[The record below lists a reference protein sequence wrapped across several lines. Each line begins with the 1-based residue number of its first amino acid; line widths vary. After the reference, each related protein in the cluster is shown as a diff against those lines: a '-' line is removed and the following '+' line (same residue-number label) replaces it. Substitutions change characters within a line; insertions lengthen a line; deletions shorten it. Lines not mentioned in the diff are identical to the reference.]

1 MADNDNELDRLSV
14 LKSIDTGTFDTSKF
28 ARDSSGLT
36 DKKNVSAKQT
46 TYKVKSKGQK
56 DTEIHDEEK
65 RKLNN
70 ENRLLEQKHE
80 IRENITPWV
89 QWVVVCYLIFIGLIL
104 ISLAGIFLWKE
115 KSWLEP
121 SVLIAL
127 LTTTT
132 INILGLPYLILK
144 EVFADKKQISKDT
157 SKSTYSFYHK

>member
-1 MADNDNELDRLSV
+1 MADNNNELDRLSV

-28 ARDSSGLT
+28 ARDSSELT
-36 DKKNVSAKQT
+36 DKNVSAKQT
-46 TYKVKSKGQK
+46 TYTVKSQGQK
-56 DTEIHDEEK
+56 DTELHDEKVET
-65 RKLNN
+65 RTN
-70 ENRLLEQKHE
+70 ENKLLKQKHE
-80 IRENITPWV
+80 IRAKLTPWV
-89 QWVVVCYLIFIGLIL
+89 QKIVRNYLIFIGGIL
-104 ISLAGIFLWKE
+104 ISLAVIFLWKE

>member
-1 MADNDNELDRLSV
+1 MLDQKNPKSAVLNLQDGFNNLGFKEKFQTKKELELH
-14 LKSIDTGTFDTSKF
+14 KQKIE
-28 ARDSSGLT
+28 ALT
-36 DKKNVSAKQT
+36 
-46 TYKVKSKGQK
+46 
-56 DTEIHDEEK
+56 
-65 RKLNN
+65 N
-70 ENRLLEQKHE
+70 ENKLLKQKHE
-80 IRENITPWV
+80 IREKITPWV
-89 QWVVVCYLIFIGLIL
+89 QWVVVCYLIFIACIL
-104 ISLAGIFLWKE
+104 ISLAAIFWFKG

>member
-1 MADNDNELDRLSV
+1 MIKDNDHTIRDILT
-14 LKSIDTGTFDTSKF
+14 SITKKPTLNPKKAVTNIIKDEGIKPYEE
-28 ARDSSGLT
+28 SST
-36 DKKNVSAKQT
+36 
-46 TYKVKSKGQK
+46 VKSQEVQ
-56 DTEIHDEEK
+56 DTERHDIEDAKETK
-65 RKLNN
+65 QIK
-70 ENRLLEQKHE
+70 LLEQKHE
-80 IRENITPWV
+80 IREKLTPWV
-89 QWVVVCYLIFIGLIL
+89 QRVVVCYLGFIVLIFV
-104 ISLAGIFLWKE
+104 SLAVIFLWKE